1 MYMAPLGAITPGRQ
15 LAVCLTVRLIV
26 IKRFSSLRPTRS
38 QTQAAL
44 YKTGPR
50 IVSSILFTRSELFST
65 VMVDVVRHCV
75 PRVVNADEEEQ
86 KRGGADEEEAAAGV

>member
-50 IVSSILFTRSELFST
+50 IVSSILFKRCELFFA

-75 PRVVNADEEEQ
+75 PRVVNADEEKQE
-86 KRGGADEEEAAAGV
+86 RGGADEEEAAAGV